1 MFFHNALLHAQNCA
15 EIIDICNTALLR
27 TLTKMEFKLTGL
39 SRVLC
44 LYFIWLESFKELT
57 WKYFSEINDKHIPN
71 QENQNQK
78 YIYLLFLLYLCAV
91 SLCKFDAETS
101 PPSILCMYN

>member
-27 TLTKMEFKLTGL
+27 TLTKKEFKLTGL

-44 LYFIWLESFKELT
+44 LYFI
-57 WKYFSEINDKHIPN
+57 
-71 QENQNQK
+71 
-78 YIYLLFLLYLCAV
+78 
-91 SLCKFDAETS
+91 
-101 PPSILCMYN
+101 